1 MTKQLL
7 TSVVLVDLTHG
18 IDPSFLSAAASA
30 LDQQVRQDLSR
41 LWGGIHARVS
51 AAPSLSALRPG
62 DWPVYIVAKLPPG
75 EGGFHLDKHHQ
86 PYAKV
91 IGSAADPS
99 WTVDASHEICEM
111 LVDPFGS
118 RMHPSA
124 AIAIQGGQ
132 VVDAPGTFN
141 YLVEAC
147 DPCEANNFA
156 YEIQGI
162 AVSDFITPNY
172 YDSQVTPNTLYS
184 CRGHVTR
191 PRQML
196 EGGYISFIN
205 ASGAWQQILWVDG
218 PQPTL
223 KTLAA
228 HSALSPREFVHE
240 SMGVEA
246 TAAKHFQRRKP
257 NGLPEG
263 VLRRVQDMQLQRGAT
278 AAAFEAELKERHRL

>member
-1 MTKQLL
+1 MSTQLL
-7 TSVVLVDLTHG
+7 TSVVLVDLTHS
-18 IDPSFLSAAASA
+18 IDPAFLSAAASA
-30 LDQQVRQDLSR
+30 LDLQVRQDLSR

-51 AAPSLSALRPG
+51 AAPSLAALRHG

-86 PYAKV
+86 PFAKV
-91 IGSAADPS
+91 IGAADDPS

-118 RMHPSA
+118 RLHPSA
-124 AIAIQGGQ
+124 AIAIHGGQ

-162 AVSDFITPNY
+162 AVSDFITPSY

-184 CRGHVTR
+184 CRGNIKR
-191 PRQML
+191 PREML
-196 EGGYISFIN
+196 QGGYISFIN
-205 ASGAWQQILWVDG
+205 ASNVWQQILWVDS
-218 PQPTL
+218 PAPVLRTL
-223 KTLAA
+223 PGQ
-228 HSALSPREFVHE
+228 SALSPREFVHE
-240 SMGVEA
+240 AMGVET

-257 NGLPEG
+257 KGLPEG
-263 VLRRVQDMQLQRGAT
+263 VQQRVQEAQVQRSAT
-278 AAAFEAELKERHRL
+278 ASFEAELKERHRL

>member
-7 TSVVLVDLTHG
+7 TSVVLVDLTHS

-51 AAPSLSALRPG
+51 AAPSLSALRTG
-62 DWPVYIVAKLPPG
+62 DWPVYIVAQLPPG
-75 EGGFHLDKHHQ
+75 EGGFHLDKRHQ

-91 IGSAADPS
+91 IGSATDPS

-118 RMHPSA
+118 RMHASV

-156 YEIQGI
+156 YDIQGI

-172 YDSQVTPNTLYS
+172 YDSQATPNTLYS
-184 CRGHVTR
+184 CRGNVTR

-205 ASGAWQQILWVDG
+205 ASGTWQQILWVDG

-228 HSALSPREFVHE
+228 QSALSPREFVHA

-246 TAAKHFQRRKP
+246 NAAKHFQRRKP
-257 NGLPEG
+257 GGLPEG
-263 VLRRVQDMQLQRGAT
+263 VKRRVQEAQLQPGA
-278 AAAFEAELKERHRL
+278 AAAFEAELRERHRL